1 MGVDRALLMA
11 VGKDSNKMLTS
22 NFPGAGRNWH
32 GPCFV
37 LLDMSPLGGFLRSGR
52 MALMLIILVLAAL
65 AVEAWAIRASL
76 TPFLR

>member
-1 MGVDRALLMA
+1 
-11 VGKDSNKMLTS
+11 
-22 NFPGAGRNWH
+22 
-32 GPCFV
+32 
-37 LLDMSPLGGFLRSGR
+37 